1 MQGIIPNFEQQ
12 PRAQELPTTKPT
24 ATTAPNCF
32 LMPFTGFAFQQ
43 KLWFSKRM
51 NLVAL
56 HSSPFRTY
64 IFSLHIALNG
74 FWAQRVI
81 IGWLAWVLT
90 DSPSFVGF
98 VAFLN
103 FVPTLF
109 VSPFFGVIADRIDVR
124 AGSIISYFCAGISSA
139 VFSWICLAG
148 VLTPMLLVGFALLT
162 GIISSANHPMRM
174 SLTPRLA
181 PQEHL
186 SSVVALTALNFNLS
200 RLIGPAVGGGLIHA
214 IGASHSLMITALCY
228 VVPAVA
234 MWFMRVRDRS
244 NGPATE
250 PGSYARELLDGWLY
264 ANRLHLVRTAIIF
277 AGIGS
282 VAGRSVLE
290 TLPLLANG
298 FFERGPAG
306 LGFMTAAAGAGA
318 AVAAIFKAMSPAQQP
333 DVFQTH
339 VFVVLLLMPILVI
352 GLSFVESFHVATAFV
367 LTLGGC
373 MTLLAISLQA
383 LVQMAIED
391 HFRGRV
397 MGLWTTVSIGSG
409 AFGAFIMGLLV
420 DQMGIALA
428 QATVGLV
435 LACFAGFM
443 ILHLKIKN

>member
-1 MQGIIPNFEQQ
+1 
-12 PRAQELPTTKPT
+12 
-24 ATTAPNCF
+24 
-32 LMPFTGFAFQQ
+32 
-43 KLWFSKRM
+43 M

-56 HSSPFRTY
+56 QSSSFRSY

-90 DSPSFVGF
+90 GSPSFVGF

-109 VSPFFGVIADRIDVR
+109 VSPLFGVVADRIDVR
-124 AGSIISYFCAGISSA
+124 VGSIISYSCAGIASA
-139 VFSWICLAG
+139 AFAWMCLAG
-148 VLTPMLLVGFALLT
+148 ALTPMLLAGFSLLT

-181 PQEHL
+181 PQAHL

-200 RLIGPAVGGGLIHA
+200 RLIGPAVGGMLIHA
-214 IGASHSLMITALCY
+214 IGAPQSLMITAICY
-228 VVPAVA
+228 GVPVVA
-234 MWFMRVRDRS
+234 MWFIRPRDRS
-244 NGPATE
+244 QETATE
-250 PGSYARELLDGWLY
+250 PGSYASELLEGWLY
-264 ANRLHLVRTAIIF
+264 ANRRHLVRTAIIF
-277 AGIGS
+277 SGIGA

-298 FFERGPAG
+298 LFERGPAG

-318 AVAAIFKAMSPAQQP
+318 AGAAIFKAMSPAQQP

-339 VFVVLLLMPILVI
+339 VFVVLLLVPSLVT
-352 GLSFVESFHVATAFV
+352 GLSLVESFHVATAIV
-367 LTLGGC
+367 LMLGGC

-383 LVQMAIED
+383 LVQMAIDD

-409 AFGAFIMGLLV
+409 ASGAVIMGMLV
-420 DQMGIALA
+420 DQMGVAPA

-435 LACFAGFM
+435 LACLAGFT
-443 ILHLKIKN
+443 ILRFKTQN